1 MLIEF
6 INNLP
11 KELINIILEYQGY
24 HSYRNG
30 IYIKKLKIDNLLFQK
45 LYGLPKISNIYGNLG
60 YEINFIKKIVPD
72 HVYSNIIDKFNHLK
86 CNKCNQFHYHNTQCE
101 DSICIS
107 KFMRNSLDEIIDMID
122 LFINIKFNIKTMVTN
137 EEVVWIMTSYI
148 LTPKNYSYSGVI
160 YWEETNKNKISF
172 ITHI

>member
-1 MLIEF
+1 MCNIEETGKAEEREQT
-6 INNLP
+6 LV
-11 KELINIILEYQGY
+11 
-24 HSYRNG
+24 
-30 IYIKKLKIDNLLFQK
+30 NLLTT
-45 LYGLPKISNIYGNLG
+45 
-60 YEINFIKKIVPD
+60 
-72 HVYSNIIDKFNHLK
+72 YSTNIIDKFNHLK